1 MFNSSKWMCGDSWNW
16 NKNPLFRRICCWR
29 SNWFPFL
36 LFKNWI
42 CTLHIAHFIFL
53 FPKFPM
59 FVTSYTWNVWIE
71 YPYYWNMHSA
81 SLALMCTKCSCY
93 TRQCNYQFS
102 LAYLPLSLLT
112 SFIVLS
118 LSLSIA
124 HTLSSTTVQ
133 MFQMYMIFFL
143 STCFRC
149 PKRNCTLFKSTTIS
163 V

>member
-1 MFNSSKWMCGDSWNW
+1 MCGDSWNW

-118 LSLSIA
+118 LSHYPLL
-124 HTLSSTTVQ
+124 TLYLPPQ
-133 MFQMYMIFFL
+133 FKCFKCIWFFFL